1 MRHPR
6 FPFDLCLDGMHL
18 AALTARRHRMD
29 SKNYIELVRRMY
41 AHPRLYGFF
50 SDDEISEALS
60 RYRSRIETILD
71 RAEKESKTREGYLFS
86 SMRFVAKSVHR
97 HNYCSNLSENA
108 YVYSHFSEDA
118 VLEVPADAFFDRNK
132 RKIQDSDPS
141 GIGFSPQVFVRK
153 LQPERRRLLY
163 LVIKCAWDI
172 DEELLGKC
180 SYALGMPEQYLFNLI
195 ELVKR
200 RTEASRFQIHQL
212 NEKLNTLW
220 IRMRVLELR
229 LDTMIAKSDREE
241 IRNCLERCRKRY
253 RQLLEKRSH
262 RKSPIS
268 NEFIADL
275 LDVPKGSV
283 DSGLYYLR
291 KNTQSGKHLA
301 EYQELG

>member
-1 MRHPR
+1 
-6 FPFDLCLDGMHL
+6 
-18 AALTARRHRMD
+18 MD

-50 SDDEISEALS
+50 SEDEISEALS

-71 RAEKESKTREGYLFS
+71 RAEKESITREAYLLS

-97 HNYCSNLSENA
+97 HYYSSNLSENA

-118 VLEVPADAFFDRNK
+118 VLEVPADAFFDRN
-132 RKIQDSDPS
+132 RRRIQDADPS
-141 GIGFSPQVFVRK
+141 GIGFSPQVFIGK
-153 LQPERRRLLY
+153 LAPERRRLLY

-200 RTEASRFQIHQL
+200 RTEASRSQIHQL
-212 NEKLNTLW
+212 NEKLNILW

-229 LDTMIAKSDREE
+229 LDTAIAKSDREE
-241 IRNCLERCRKRY
+241 VRSCLERCRKRY
-253 RQLLEKRSH
+253 SQLLEKRSH
-262 RKSPIS
+262 RKSSIS
-268 NEFIADL
+268 NEFISDL
-275 LDVPKGSV
+275 LNVPKGSV

-291 KNTQSGKHLA
+291 KNAQSRKPLA

>member
-1 MRHPR
+1 
-6 FPFDLCLDGMHL
+6 
-18 AALTARRHRMD
+18 MD
-29 SKNYIELVRRMY
+29 SKSYVELIRRMY
-41 AHPRLYGFF
+41 MHPRLYGFF
-50 SDDEISEALS
+50 SEEELSEALS
-60 RYRSRIETILD
+60 RYRSRIEAIID
-71 RAEKESKTREGYLFS
+71 RAEKESITREAYLLS

-97 HNYCSNLSENA
+97 HIYCSNLNENA
-108 YVYSHFSEDA
+108 YVCSHFSEDA
-118 VLEVPADAFFDRNK
+118 VLEFPADTVLEKNPN
-132 RKIQDSDPS
+132 KIQGADTS
-141 GIGFSPQVFVRK
+141 GIGISPRVFVGK
-153 LQPERRRLLY
+153 LAPERRRLLY

-212 NEKLNTLW
+212 NEKLNILW

-229 LDTMIAKSDREE
+229 LDTTVNKSDREKV
-241 IRNCLERCRKRY
+241 RHNLDRCRRRY
-253 RQLLEKRSH
+253 RYFLEKRSR
-262 RKSPIS
+262 RKSSIS
-268 NEFIADL
+268 NEFISDL

-291 KNTQSGKHLA
+291 KNARSGKHLA